1 MEFREAD
8 QVNFSL
14 FFLSHSSLIFSHSF
28 FLRLKKHIKNKML
41 SLLVERELLERNQER
56 FKRRT
61 SRSLFSFLIILFSCF
76 FLKGMRYYK
85 SIGLGF
91 KTPKTAIEGTYV
103 DKKCPFTGN
112 VSIRGRI
119 LTGIVVSTK
128 MKRTVIIRRDY
139 LQYIKKY
146 RRYVS
151 VYPVLTDINQSSFF
165 ISFNIIFILLISIL
179 RFEKRHSKLAVHCS
193 PAFPNVSEGDV
204 VTVGQCRP
212 LAKTVKFNVLE
223 HQPAV
228 NKVSFSFHQSPS
240 YFYFH
245 NCLFI
250 VRECQ
255 ENF

>member
-8 QVNFSL
+8 QTEKAYQKQDA
-14 FFLSHSSLIFSHSF
+14 IFIGRKRA
-28 FLRLKKHIKNKML
+28 LGKK
-41 SLLVERELLERNQER
+41 
-56 FKRRT
+56 
-61 SRSLFSFLIILFSCF
+61 SR
-76 FLKGMRYYK
+76 KGMRYYK

-91 KTPKTAIEGTYV
+91 KTPKTAIDGTYV

-128 MKRTVIIRRDY
+128 MKRTIIIRRDY

-146 RRYVS
+146 R
-151 VYPVLTDINQSSFF
+151 
-165 ISFNIIFILLISIL
+165 

-228 NKVSFSFHQSPS
+228 NKSVNVKKIFRVF
-240 YFYFH
+240 
-245 NCLFI
+245 
-250 VRECQ
+250 
-255 ENF
+255 